1 MKHNEHKEQVPT
13 RRMRKGDP
21 YFHNALAAGENK
33 GTRMESQSTL
43 YSVQSPSD
51 ILDNLIDDF
60 TQLRSLYLE
69 EMMQLVVAIKI
80 DMGSAKSLV
89 HCLSW
94 RSLTRPVN
102 IVPLSEGTFI

>member
-1 MKHNEHKEQVPT
+1 
-13 RRMRKGDP
+13 
-21 YFHNALAAGENK
+21 
-33 GTRMESQSTL
+33 MESQSTL
-43 YSVQSPSD
+43 YSVQSPSN

-80 DMGSAKSLV
+80 DMGSAESLV
-89 HCLSW
+89 HCLSSW
-94 RSLTRPVN
+94 RSLTSPVN